1 MNITFEEAGDTV
13 IYRVSGFDPKYEP
26 VLQACFYE
34 NDGRGY
40 VRKYAKNAKY
50 LDRMTRRYAAVAQT
64 MFDQLGYF
72 APVPWASGLRQFCRM
87 MGEAGIPWWLTG
99 SCAACIR
106 GIALEPHDVDVMF
119 DSRDAA
125 ALTEALRDV
134 LIEPI
139 TPTNGWVTKDFG
151 ILFLDVRIDLAS
163 DPSPALDDPEP
174 VDCGPYARAHLE
186 TVEWEGYQIKAPP
199 LELQLNVNR
208 RRGRLDRVQKI
219 ESFLAQQAASSTP
232 DRNG

>member
-1 MNITFEEAGDTV
+1 MQITFEELGDTV
-13 IYRVSGFDPKYEP
+13 VYRVSEFDPKYEP

-50 LDRMTRRYAAVAQT
+50 LDRMMPRYAEVAQT

-72 APVPWASGLRQFCRM
+72 APAPWESGLRQFCRRM
-87 MGEAGIPWWLTG
+87 AGAGIPWWLTG

-106 GIALEPHDVDVMF
+106 GVTLQPHDVDVMF
-119 DSRDAA
+119 DSQDAP
-125 ALTEALRDV
+125 ALTELLRDY

-139 TPTNGWVTKDFG
+139 TPTNWWVTKEFG
-151 ILFLDVRIDLAS
+151 ILFLAVRIDLAS

-186 TVEWEGYQIKAPP
+186 TVTWEGFQINVPP

-208 RRGRLDRVQKI
+208 RRGRLDRVRII
-219 ESFLAQQAASSTP
+219 EEFLAKQAAGPELQT
-232 DRNG
+232 GG